1 MANEPTFT
9 LELTAQEAAL
19 VSLVLAHAALSTINP
34 GLKPP
39 TVTLQ
44 DLIDTYHIAHRLG
57 EQILTQE
64 H

>member
-1 MANEPTFT
+1 MSNTPTFT
-9 LELTAQEAAL
+9 LELTAQQAAL
-19 VSLVLAHAALSTINP
+19 VSLVLTHAALSTINP

-39 TVTLQ
+39 TVTLP
-44 DLIDTYHIAHRLG
+44 DLIDVYHIAHQLG